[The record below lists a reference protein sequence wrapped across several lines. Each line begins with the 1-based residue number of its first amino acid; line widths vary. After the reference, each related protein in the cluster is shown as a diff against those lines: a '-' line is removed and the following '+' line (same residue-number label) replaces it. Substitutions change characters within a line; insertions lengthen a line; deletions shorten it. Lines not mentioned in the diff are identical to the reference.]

1 MIANQK
7 MYDGNGKQ
15 VALFPLVSFIIS
27 QADTETYSHNPSRYW
42 ATDYLGYNES
52 GNRVYRAPCYAP
64 VDIKLIWFDAS
75 YPVAVWESLEKVH
88 LANNMIDYLT
98 ILVYHD
104 NDYANGVYH
113 VGDIKRQGEI
123 FNKTGTMNH
132 GQTVGDHMHLETG
145 YGRFTNPNNHYHIE
159 NSGGVN
165 RLHNY
170 DALFI
175 NDTIPRH
182 TSYYPTEYPW
192 KTFQGGS
199 PTPPGENKEHHF
211 PWVLY
216 ARKLR
221 DKRS

>member
-1 MIANQK
+1 MRPLQT
-7 MYDGNGKQ
+7 MYDNNGYQ
-15 VALFPLVSFIIS
+15 VALFPLESFVIS

-42 ATDYLGYNES
+42 ATDYLGYSTS
-52 GNRVYRAPCYAP
+52 GNRVYRDPCYAP
-64 VDIKLIWFDAS
+64 VDIKLVWFDSS
-75 YPVAVWESLEKVH
+75 YPVAIWESLTEVH
-88 LANNMIDYLT
+88 TPHGIEYLT

-104 NDYANGVYH
+104 QDYANGVYH
-113 VGDIKRQGEI
+113 VGDIKRQGEV

-145 YGRFTNPNNHYHIE
+145 YGRFTSPAGHYHIE

-170 DALFI
+170 EALYI

-192 KTFQGGS
+192 STFQGGHPA
-199 PTPPGENKEHHF
+199 PTPTPSKTHRFKFVLFDNK
-211 PWVLY
+211 
-216 ARKLR
+216 RNMR
-221 DKRS
+221 